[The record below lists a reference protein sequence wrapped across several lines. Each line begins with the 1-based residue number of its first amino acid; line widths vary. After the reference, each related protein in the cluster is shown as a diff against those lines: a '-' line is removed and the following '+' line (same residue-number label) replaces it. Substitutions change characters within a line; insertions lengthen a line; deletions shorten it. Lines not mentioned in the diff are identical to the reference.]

1 MENIQA
7 SHHPKS
13 IAPRNSWYF
22 LSSLAIGLLFTLF
35 PSFLL
40 AQGVRREAAEATAD
54 RIIRPAISEKQLL
67 GLVLAVVKNGQVV
80 VKKGYGVRSFQS
92 GKVPDENT
100 VFYIASM
107 SKALTAVGVML
118 LVEQG
123 KVDLSAPASNYLK
136 GLPKSWQLM
145 TVGQFMAHQSGI
157 PQLRGNLPTFA
168 EMLRAADALPLSF
181 TPGTQQEYN
190 NFNFAVIGEIIQ
202 AVSGM
207 SYPDYMKLNVFGPL
221 HMNDTGFPVVSR
233 NAATGYRPTPVG
245 PRLIKRQ
252 FTGGPY
258 WMPSHH
264 LQSTLADLLK
274 FYQALETGNFLKPAT
289 YEQMVTRVNP
299 NLSATPGWFER
310 KAGRDSIV
318 SKRGAIPGFNSN
330 MSLVS
335 DKGDAVVILW
345 TSQKQEGRRLFKQT
359 NELLDQICNV
369 GVRGQVDPNDEP

>member
-1 MENIQA
+1 
-7 SHHPKS
+7 
-13 IAPRNSWYF
+13 
-22 LSSLAIGLLFTLF
+22 
-35 PSFLL
+35 
-40 AQGVRREAAEATAD
+40 
-54 RIIRPAISEKQLL
+54 
-67 GLVLAVVKNGQVV
+67 
-80 VKKGYGVRSFQS
+80 
-92 GKVPDENT
+92 
-100 VFYIASM
+100 
-107 SKALTAVGVML
+107 
-118 LVEQG
+118 
-123 KVDLSAPASNYLK
+123 
-136 GLPKSWQLM
+136 M

-157 PQLRGNLPTFA
+157 PQLLGNLPTFA
-168 EMLRAADALPLSF
+168 QMLRAADALPLSF

-190 NFNFAVIGEIIQ
+190 NFNFAVIGKIIQ

-207 SYPDYMKLNVFGPL
+207 SYLDYMKQNVFGPL

-233 NAATGYRPTPVG
+233 NAAMGYRPTPAG
-245 PRLIKRQ
+245 PKPIKHQ

-299 NLSATPGWFER
+299 KLSTTPGWFER

-318 SKRGAIPGFNSN
+318 SKRGAIPGFSSN

-335 DKGDAVVILW
+335 GKGDAVVILW

-359 NELLDQICNV
+359 NELLYQICNV
-369 GVRGQVDPNDEP
+369 GVHGQVDPNDEP